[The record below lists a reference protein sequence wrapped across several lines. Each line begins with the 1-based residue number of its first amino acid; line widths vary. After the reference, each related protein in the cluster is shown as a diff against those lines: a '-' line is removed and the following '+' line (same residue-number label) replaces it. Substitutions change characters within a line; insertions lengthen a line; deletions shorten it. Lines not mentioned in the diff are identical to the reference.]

1 MDGETTDQ
9 IPVFSS
15 GHARKRPVVTTGAH
29 ADQDIFTLGLG
40 FVAFGSNVQVPSRG
54 PRVPVMQAANLR
66 NRYDSALAWRLNL
79 ARHRS
84 VPVKREMGA

>member
-9 IPVFSS
+9 IPVYSS
-15 GHARKRPVVTTGAH
+15 GHARKRPVVTAGAH
-29 ADQDIFTLGLG
+29 ADRDIFTLGMG
-40 FVAFGSNVQVPSRG
+40 SVAFGSNVQIPSRG
-54 PRVPVMQAANLR
+54 PRVSVMQAANLR
-66 NRYDSALAWRLNL
+66 NRDDSALGWRFNL